1 MAFVLVFGLLDCA
14 MFVLF
19 VVFDFV
25 CCLVV
30 VVVTFVY

>member
-1 MAFVLVFGLLDCA
+1 MAFVLVFGLLDCTVF
-14 MFVLF
+14 MLF

-30 VVVTFVY
+30 VVVTLAY